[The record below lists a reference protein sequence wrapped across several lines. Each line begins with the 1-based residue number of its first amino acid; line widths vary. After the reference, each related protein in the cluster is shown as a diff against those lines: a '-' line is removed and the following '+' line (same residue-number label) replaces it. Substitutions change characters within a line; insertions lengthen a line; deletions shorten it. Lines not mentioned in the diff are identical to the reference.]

1 MSETNAVSVPASRQ
15 RATRAAFLAR
25 GALAGGALAA
35 GVLWVGGRA
44 GHAAPGPSRVQDER
58 IFNFALGLEYLQ
70 AGFYAKAVEGGALT
84 GELLE
89 FAETVGEQERQHVAY
104 LRGHLGDVAREEPE
118 LDYGDL
124 AADAD
129 RFRQAAFVLEESGV
143 AAYIGQ
149 GANLTVEAVSAAAPI
164 VAVEARHA
172 AWISDLVGR
181 VPAPRAADAAG
192 TAAQVQAALEAA
204 GFTYPG

>member
-1 MSETNAVSVPASRQ
+1 MRETNAAPAPASRRQ
-15 RATRAAFLAR
+15 ATRVVFLAK
-25 GALAGGALAA
+25 GALAGGALAT
-35 GVLWVGGRA
+35 GVLWLGGRT
-44 GHAAPGPSRVQDER
+44 GRAAQAPSRAQDER

-70 AGFYAKAVEGGALT
+70 AGFYARAVEQGALS

-89 FAETVGEQERQHVAY
+89 FAETVGEQEREHVAY
-104 LRGHLGDVAREEPE
+104 LRDRLGPAAREEPE
-118 LDYGDL
+118 LDFGDL
-124 AADAD
+124 ADAD
-129 RFRQAAFVLEESGV
+129 RFPRAALVLEESGV
-143 AAYIGQ
+143 GAYIGQ
-149 GANLTVEAVSAAAPI
+149 GANLTVEAVRAAAPI

-181 VPAPRAADAAG
+181 VPAPRAADAAR

>member
-1 MSETNAVSVPASRQ
+1 MSETNTAPAPASRRQ
-15 RATRAAFLAR
+15 ATRAVFLAK
-25 GALAGGALAA
+25 GALAGGALAT
-35 GVLWVGGRA
+35 GVLWLGGRT
-44 GHAAPGPSRVQDER
+44 GRAAQAPSRAQDER

-70 AGFYAKAVEGGALT
+70 AGFYAHAVDQGALS

-89 FAETVGEQERQHVAY
+89 FAKTVGEQEREHVAY
-104 LRGHLGDVAREEPE
+104 LRDRLGPAAREEPE
-118 LDYGDL
+118 LDFGDL
-124 AADAD
+124 AADSD
-129 RFRQAAFVLEESGV
+129 RFPRAAFVLEESGV

-149 GANLTVEAVSAAAPI
+149 GANLTVEAVRAAAPI

-181 VPAPRAADAAG
+181 VPAPRAADAAR